1 MGPREMKK
9 TVIFNFG
16 RFQPPT
22 IGHKRLFDAMAILA
36 RKLDADM
43 HIYASHTQDEKK
55 NPLNYKDKVKLL
67 RISFPKY
74 KNNVIDSDA
83 KTIFDVIKELAA
95 MGHTDLVFVVGQ
107 DRKKQFNDAI
117 KPYINTDHKDAIK
130 LNSFN
135 IISAGNR
142 DPDSDDD
149 IEAISASKLRDF
161 VKVGDYNNFIKG
173 VSQELNTTNKKMLY
187 DLVRNGLK
195 INNLEAKTMKEDV
208 KPGLDP
214 AGNPSRMWQSFRKW
228 FYIDEEDVAKR
239 PDGDFL
245 VVDKKTGERSLPIKA
260 NGKVDPKLMG
270 AAHAALTKNFRG
282 QQYKG
287 PDKAGALNRL
297 KALYKKEKMVL
308 PE

>member
-1 MGPREMKK
+1 MGSREMKK
-9 TVIFNFG
+9 TAVFSFG
-16 RFQPPT
+16 RYQP
-22 IGHKRLFDAMAILA
+22 ISVGHGKLFDAMAILS

-43 HIYASHTQDEKK
+43 HIYASHTQDDKK
-55 NPLNYKDKVKLL
+55 NPLNYKDKVKFLKL
-67 RISFPKY
+67 SFPKY
-74 KNNVIDSDA
+74 KNNVTSSDA
-83 KTIFDVIKELAA
+83 KTIFDVIKDLAA

-161 VKVGDYNNFIKG
+161 AKDDDYNSFVKG
-173 VSQELNTTNKKMLY
+173 ISQELSTMNKKALY

-208 KPGLDP
+208 KPGFDP

-228 FYIDEEDVAKR
+228 FYIDEEDKENR
-239 PDGDFL
+239 PDSDFL
-245 VVDKKTGERSLPIKA
+245 VVDKKTGERNLPVKA

-297 KALYKKEKMVL
+297 KALYKKEKMDL